1 MELALCES
9 SELHQQKKELCSM
22 SPEDREK
29 VMGVIQKA
37 QASLDKAMAHF
48 QMCTNRGRFARLC
61 NVAADSFTF
70 ILSQQ
75 LHNVCSLFSFD
86 EAIDL
91 QEHLFHE
98 SQQLRQIVQ
107 SMGRSQAVCASESL
121 TEKVLEAMDESKSC
135 VTDQMTLQAATD
147 SNWES
152 FKSNEGIQEIPDT
165 LAVQNELLVQLRQS
179 WQQQQQ
185 VDADMAILTK

>member
-1 MELALCES
+1 M
-9 SELHQQKKELCSM
+9 
-22 SPEDREK
+22 
-29 VMGVIQKA
+29 
-37 QASLDKAMAHF
+37 
-48 QMCTNRGRFARLC
+48 
-61 NVAADSFTF
+61 
-70 ILSQQ
+70 
-75 LHNVCSLFSFD
+75 
-86 EAIDL
+86 
-91 QEHLFHE
+91 QEHQFHE

-107 SMGRSQAVCASESL
+107 SMGGSQAVCASESL
-121 TEKVLEAMDESKSC
+121 TENVLEAMDESKSC
-135 VTDQMTLQAATD
+135 VTDQMALQAATD